1 MDVSILTATPIVL
14 GVLTCTEEEQA
25 IKRST
30 GDNNHGADWGKNGC
44 CCGFL
49 ALALVVVVVVST
61 SLLLFDER
69 GTIKGG
75 SSLHFYSKLS

>member
-30 GDNNHGADWGKNGC
+30 GDNNHGADWGK
-44 CCGFL
+44 
-49 ALALVVVVVVST
+49 
-61 SLLLFDER
+61 
-69 GTIKGG
+69 
-75 SSLHFYSKLS
+75 